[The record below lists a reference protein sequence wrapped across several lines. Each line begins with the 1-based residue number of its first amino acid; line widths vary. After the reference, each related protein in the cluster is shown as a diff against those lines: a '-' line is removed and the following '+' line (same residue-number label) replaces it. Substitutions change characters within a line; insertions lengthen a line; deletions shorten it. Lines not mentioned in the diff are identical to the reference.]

1 MNARERLLET
11 FSFSGCATPPRYESA
26 FSDEVLQAW
35 RSEGALDERSPEVFF
50 GLDRSESLPVEFS
63 PPSEARFIVQS
74 ETDLGTFRHAYDA
87 SRTDVFPADW
97 TARLEAWRGRA
108 HPIVIEPWDQGFFQ
122 VIGIKDGATLNVAL
136 ALLYEQPG
144 LAEAQMEHYAV
155 YLETLIDRALTDVD
169 ADYALLYEPI
179 ASKHSIVISPRM
191 YRHFVSRPLRRVI
204 DCLERHGVLYRFMW
218 TSGRV
223 TPLVPLWIDA
233 GINGLVINRGA
244 ECGVTYAR
252 LRAEFGRVLRFF
264 GGVDWRA
271 VARGPEAID
280 EVLER
285 DVRPLLEQGGYIP
298 HLDETVR
305 TYIPFDHFR
314 HYRDRLNE
322 LLEHFQCCDSP

>member
-63 PPSEARFIVQS
+63 PPSEARFVVQS

-108 HPIVIEPWDQGFFQ
+108 HPLAIEPWNQGFFQ
-122 VIGIKDGATLNVAL
+122 VIGIKNGATLNVAL
-136 ALLYEQPG
+136 ALLCEQPA

-169 ADYALLYEPI
+169 VDYALLYEPI
-179 ASKHSIVISPRM
+179 ASKHSIVISPQM
-191 YRHFVSRPLRRVI
+191 YRQFVWRPLRRI
-204 DCLERHGVLYRFMW
+204 ADCLERHRVLYRFMW

-223 TPLVPLWIDA
+223 VPLVPLWIDA

-252 LRAEFGRVLRFF
+252 LRAEFGRALRFF
-264 GGVDWRA
+264 GGVDGRT

-280 EVLER
+280 EVLEC

-314 HYRDRLNE
+314 YYRERLND
-322 LLEHFQCCDSP
+322 LLEHF